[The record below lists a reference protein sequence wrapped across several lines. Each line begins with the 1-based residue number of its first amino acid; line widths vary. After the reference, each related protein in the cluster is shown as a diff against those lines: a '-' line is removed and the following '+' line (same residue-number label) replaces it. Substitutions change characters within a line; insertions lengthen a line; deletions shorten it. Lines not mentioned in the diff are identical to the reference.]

1 MIRWLPF
8 LLAAVSANAATTI
21 TLRPS
26 ASTPDSGDTYLRA
39 AAATSNFGA
48 AGALV
53 ISGSGPGNTKGE
65 FGSVLKFDLST
76 VTAAFDAS
84 YGVGNWTLESI
95 RLEFTAAEPNNV
107 NFNANAA
114 GAVNVDWLA
123 DDSWIESGAS
133 GLTWSG
139 LSSLIS
145 SGSESMGS
153 LFFNGSLGTSPYTLN
168 STAGF
173 ANDLIG
179 GSTVT
184 LLLSATG
191 DPGVSVTLNSR
202 NFGTPASRPA
212 LIISASPEPNRSI
225 ICVLGIAALTFSR
238 QRNQRNA
245 NREGQESV

>member
-1 MIRWLPF
+1 MIRCLTF
-8 LLAAVSANAATTI
+8 LIAAVSANAATTI

-26 ASTPDSGDTYLRA
+26 ATTPESGDTYLRA

-65 FGSVLKFDLST
+65 FSSILKFDLSS

-84 YGVGNWTLESI
+84 YGVGNWTLDSI
-95 RLEFTAAEPNNV
+95 RLEVTAVEPNNV
-107 NFNANAA
+107 NFNANSA
-114 GAVNVDWLA
+114 GNINVDWLA
-123 DDSWIESGAS
+123 TDSWLESGAT
-133 GLTWSG
+133 GLTWGG
-139 LSSLIS
+139 LPSLVS
-145 SGSESMGS
+145 TGNESMGS
-153 LFFNGSLGTSPYTLN
+153 LFYNGSLGNSPYTLN

-173 ANDLIG
+173 ANDLFG
-179 GSTVT
+179 GSTVS

-212 LIISASPEPNRSI
+212 LIISASPEPNRVI
-225 ICVLGIAALTFSR
+225 ICILGFAALSFNR
-238 QRNQRNA
+238 LRNR
-245 NREGQESV
+245 RHTD

>member
-1 MIRWLPF
+1 MIRCLPF
-8 LLAAVSANAATTI
+8 LLAAVSADAATTI

-39 AAATSNFGA
+39 AAATSNFGT

-53 ISGSGPGNTKGE
+53 VSGGGAGNTKGE

-84 YGVGNWTLESI
+84 YGVGNWTLDSI
-95 RLEFTAAEPNNV
+95 RLEFTAVEPNNV
-107 NFNANAA
+107 NFNAYAA
-114 GAVNVDWLA
+114 GSVTVDWLGT
-123 DDSWIESGAS
+123 DSWIESGAS
-133 GLTWSG
+133 GLTWNG
-139 LSSLIS
+139 LPSLIS

-153 LFFNGSLGTSPYTLN
+153 LFFNGSLGTSEYTLN

-184 LLLSATG
+184 FLLSATG

-212 LIISASPEPNRSI
+212 LIITASPEPNRAI
-225 ICVLGIAALTFSR
+225 ICILGIAALTFSR
-238 QRNQRNA
+238 QRNQRDA
-245 NREGQESV
+245 NREGKESV